1 MKEALKATED
11 AFDHAVE
18 IAEGIVAAACLKWS
32 GNHRSPS
39 HVQDAFDWYGILC
52 IFYINPHIPIL

>member
-11 AFDHAVE
+11 GFDHAVE

-32 GNHRSPS
+32 GNHRAPS
-39 HVQDAFDWYGILC
+39 HMLAGASIGTASSVYFT
-52 IFYINPHIPIL
+52 